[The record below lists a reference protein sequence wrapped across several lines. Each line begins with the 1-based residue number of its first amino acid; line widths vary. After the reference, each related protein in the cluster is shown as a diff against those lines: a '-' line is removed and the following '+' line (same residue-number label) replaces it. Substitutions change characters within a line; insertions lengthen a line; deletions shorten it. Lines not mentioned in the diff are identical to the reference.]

1 MNPIFSKEGDYPK
14 IMQERIKRISLEE
27 NYPTSRLP
35 SFTTSEID
43 FIKGTADF
51 LGLNHYSTWL
61 ISNYEYPND
70 TMTSRNKDIGV
81 KLEQDPN
88 WPSSS
93 LNWLKVVPWGFRKI
107 LNWIK
112 ITYNN
117 PLIYVTENGF
127 VDDSGLI
134 NDYDRINYH
143 KVCKSIYTNEVI
155 CSNLFYMPVKLI

>member
-1 MNPIFSKEGDYPK
+1 MNPIFSREGDYPK
-14 IMQERIKRISLEE
+14 IMKDRIKRISLEE

-35 SFTTSEID
+35 SFTKDEVN

-61 ISNYEYPND
+61 VSDYEYPNNSK
-70 TMTSRNKDIGV
+70 TSRNKDIGV
-81 KLEQDPN
+81 KLGQDPN

-112 ITYNN
+112 VTYNN

-127 VDDSGLI
+127 VDNSGLLK
-134 NDYDRINYH
+134 DYDRINYH
-143 KVCKSIYTNEVI
+143 KVLHEVTNQFSM
-155 CSNLFYMPVKLI
+155 CFSF